1 MGKGQ
6 QYGLSARGLA
16 IDTVGAATLGLSVSA
31 VRNGGR
37 VVVCGATTGA
47 EGSLNIRE
55 LFWRQ
60 VDVVGSTMGS
70 QEDFRR
76 LLETVSAQRLV
87 PVIDSVRPLAE
98 AESALDRLQQADQLG
113 KIVLRVSESGRSD
126 ARQS

>member
-1 MGKGQ
+1 M
-6 QYGLSARGLA
+6 
-16 IDTVGAATLGLSVSA
+16 
-31 VRNGGR
+31 
-37 VVVCGATTGA
+37 VCGATTGA

-60 VDVVGSTMGS
+60 IDVVGSTMGS

-76 LLETVSAQRLV
+76 MLGTVSAQRLV
-87 PVIDSVRPLAE
+87 PVIDSVCPLAE

-113 KIVLRVSESGRSD
+113 KIVLRVSESGGSD